1 MVAGR
6 THFHCPSSVGRGTIV
21 VDDTPVPA
29 AELALK
35 KVPLLLDYLKEWDY
49 IGIRFD
55 SCAAV
60 RAVEPA
66 AGSRST
72 AANLK
77 KKARVSL
84 WLAKSHYPHLH

>member
-1 MVAGR
+1 M
-6 THFHCPSSVGRGTIV
+6 
-21 VDDTPVPA
+21 
-29 AELALK
+29 K
-35 KVPLLLDYLKEWDY
+35 WDY

-77 KKARVSL
+77 ICNPIGFRT
-84 WLAKSHYPHLH
+84 